1 MKKLLLS
8 LFVITSFVFGADV
21 RPFVFDGIG
30 TDLETQQNAW
40 ESLVKYKLWGTVGVY
55 LSNEGKLAIEEQN
68 GYSGTANG
76 KFNIEKEHHLGGPI
90 IVGGELDIG
99 MHGTLYDVQL
109 AGGPVRAKDMRVPD
123 WNSSH
128 IPGTIF
134 DGPYCIE
141 NEMRTNSQLAYDYT
155 MDLIKDKITGGYFV
169 GENYQ
174 YCPQEVPIIDST
186 LVIPTVDFD
195 TVSDWKAGVN
205 IGPNSYPVGQPT
217 KIAYIHVP
225 PDTVYTNEYGTYDL
239 YIENLK
245 VSSVNSFRIYVVMPP
260 TGRLTRIFV
269 KNGFQ
274 LDNSAH
280 KPRIQVMYVP
290 EGLAW
295 DRGTGEWDLTEV
307 QDSTKFTYV
316 EEYQGN
322 LLFYTNKRVDWAST
336 DGPEYQ
342 GTFIT
347 TDTLKIGNDFSVSG
361 QLLAKYIY
369 IRTPY
374 LGKFKYV
381 PFDPPIIDI
390 DPTALASGKFVEN
403 NTDVILPI
411 KLDIAPI
418 TNVTFNYCYVL
429 KDTTG
434 IASVADFNNS
444 LPVCGSDSGEVKIL
458 KGTKT
463 PLINPI
469 LNVKVDDDIEY
480 DERLILYVFNLN
492 GAVMPNKQLSGYFNL
507 TITDGDSFKID
518 TTKTY
523 AVDENLSNV
532 DIGVVSVI
540 GKMDSTKLF
549 LNPADTSKY
558 KLDSLTGLLTLKV
571 SFDYETTQFDT
582 ITVIALDTVKT
593 DTAKLII
600 KIGDVNEKPS
610 LADATFSFNENAATP
625 TTIGTVTAT
634 DPDTKTEFK
643 NNVYTI
649 IDGNSKF
656 TINSTTGKITTNTKF
671 DYETDAK
678 TYTLKVQVKDKN
690 NPALA
695 DTATITINLKDV
707 NEAPVVKD
715 TTMSINE
722 NIIGTVGKLN
732 AKDPEGK
739 TLTYKITNSV
749 PFKIESDGTIKTTS
763 KLDYESTNKYTLN
776 VTVSDG
782 TNTVPI
788 TVTVNVKNVN
798 EACTVKDTTF
808 TINENATGKLGKVT
822 ATDLDKDATFG
833 TITYSLSDNTNYSID
848 ASGNL
853 SLKTPF
859 NYEVKKIDSVKV
871 FITDG
876 TFKDT
881 ATVKINIKNVQEG
894 IVVTGTINPVEEN
907 VELGTPVGVI
917 TGKDGDSTKV
927 TYTINTTD
935 FAINPTTGVITTN
948 SIIDYETK
956 TEYPVTVTAKS
967 TDGSTKDT
975 SFVIRVINVNEP
987 VHVNDTTFTVPE
999 NYTGPIGQ
1007 IEGKDDDREPVEY
1020 SISNTNDY
1028 NIDGSGN
1035 ITLKNPYDFEQKT
1048 KDSVMVYVTTPSG
1061 DKDSAKIVINIKNVN
1076 ETPVLQPN
1084 DTLTVPEN
1092 CKDCEVGIITA
1103 IDPDGDKITYKV
1115 EEPGFYIESTG
1126 RLITTVPLDYE
1137 KDPVITITVIATD
1150 PSGASDTLTYTI
1162 KITDVN
1168 EPVHTKDTTCNIQE
1182 NFVGRTGCK
1191 IEAWDDDGTKPTY
1204 KLTDST
1210 NYTIDSNGEITVKK
1224 PLDFETKPL
1233 DTLKVI
1239 VSDGTFN
1246 DTAIVIIKVVDVP
1259 EKTQITEVD
1268 NKPKQDTIKTNKK
1281 DHTVDYTIC
1290 EGTKCENHTIDVTVT
1305 KDTVV
1310 KVCNEKKTSCDNVVF
1325 LFNDT
1330 PPIVTLT
1337 NIESTTGTIDY
1348 ITIEEQKDDQ
1358 IYVNKKT
1365 NELTVIVRDTVN
1377 KKESHFNINVT
1388 LDTLPTEKIVL
1399 KDYPYIID
1407 ETKAQ
1412 IVPIGDDKAEI
1423 VEVIKVNGVD
1433 VVVKQVIDL
1442 KTNKLIDSVQTV
1454 SYTTIINGK
1463 EVTVEYKTDMYTG
1476 KRVTDYEVSY
1486 NIDSCTVVSYTMN
1499 ENKKIVKNE
1508 EGNIGYTITYNYIDD
1523 YGNKAVAMVSIVYD
1537 DIPPVVKILEPGE
1550 GMFKTNAI
1558 AVKWTINGMVQDTL
1572 NLQRLEP
1579 GANMIIRRFVDKAG
1593 NEAMDTVWVYMK
1605 EAKAIEIQ
1613 VINPVTEI
1621 NKEKVDEWYSD
1632 PTHTYNKKKPY
1643 AISFVKEDEEPDVI
1657 GVGFKVD
1664 IALPSVSPTGGLATL
1679 DDIVKNGRIPV
1690 DDQGNIV
1697 GASTKSID
1705 VEEYVNDHCT
1715 EDFKQDYRKN
1725 GINIP
1730 LYNVTYK
1737 LHLWVYSTTANY
1749 VNDFNIEYELND
1761 QEVVS
1766 EAGTVA
1772 MVVDWIADKDGAV
1785 KAKNGHQLG
1794 TSAYITKLFSKSIA
1808 VNRCDYQT
1816 KKAGHRTVKKED
1828 TTTTFGYKRYT
1839 QKKK

>member
-8 LFVITSFVFGADV
+8 LFVLAAFVFGADV

-195 TVSDWKAGVN
+195 TVSDWKTGIN

-290 EGLAW
+290 EGLEW

-571 SFDYETTQFDT
+571 PFDYETTQFDT

-678 TYTLKVQVKDKN
+678 TYTLKIQVKDKN

-707 NEAPVVKD
+707 NEAPMVKD

-739 TLTYKITNSV
+739 TLTYKITDTNV

-763 KLDYESTNKYTLN
+763 KLDYETKTQYTLN

-782 TNTVPI
+782 TH
-788 TVTVNVKNVN
+788 
-798 EACTVKDTTF
+798 
-808 TINENATGKLGKVT
+808 TIK
-822 ATDLDKDATFG
+822 
-833 TITYSLSDNTNYSID
+833 
-848 ASGNL
+848 
-853 SLKTPF
+853 
-859 NYEVKKIDSVKV
+859 
-871 FITDG
+871 
-876 TFKDT
+876 
-881 ATVKINIKNVQEG
+881 
-894 IVVTGTINPVEEN
+894 
-907 VELGTPVGVI
+907 
-917 TGKDGDSTKV
+917 TKV
-927 TYTINTTD
+927 TINV
-935 FAINPTTGVITTN
+935 N
-948 SIIDYETK
+948 
-956 TEYPVTVTAKS
+956 
-967 TDGSTKDT
+967 
-975 SFVIRVINVNEP
+975 NVNEP

-1007 IEGKDDDREPVEY
+1007 IEGKDDDRESVEY

-1103 IDPDGDKITYKV
+1103 IDPDSDKITYKV

-1433 VVVKQVIDL
+1433 VIVKQVIDL

-1643 AISFVKEDEEPDVI
+1643 AISFVKEDEEPNVI
-1657 GVGFKVD
+1657 GIGFKVD

-1725 GINIP
+1725 GLNIP

-1749 VNDFNIEYELND
+1749 VNDYNIEYELND

-1766 EAGTVA
+1766 EAGTVG
-1772 MVVDWIADKDGAV
+1772 MVVDWIADKDGGV

-1828 TTTTFGYKRYT
+1828 TTTTFGYKRYSEKRNKISNIILGRRNAGLFVSNKYIEVIYARFNNT
-1839 QKKK
+1839 D